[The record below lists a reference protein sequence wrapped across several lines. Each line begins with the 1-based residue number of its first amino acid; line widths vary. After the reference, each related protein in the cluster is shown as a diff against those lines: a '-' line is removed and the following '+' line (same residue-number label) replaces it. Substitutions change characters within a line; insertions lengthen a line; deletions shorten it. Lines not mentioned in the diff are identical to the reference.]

1 MNEQKH
7 PMKNRPAKPS
17 AGSTANQDF
26 MEWDVNPGHG
36 SVDNS
41 VYDAGQMAEPDGYLP
56 YTDDDDS
63 LSSPGFNLD
72 IQRFIVGAWQRR
84 YIGIATVVVITTL
97 VALFIALSVSKS
109 WQASTALIKRTHQ
122 DRLALTDR
130 NSFKS
135 QDYNLATL
143 LDTLKLPSS
152 LEKVRQQAELPVGL
166 ETLAQAIDVSLG
178 RDSKIVNLKV
188 TWSSPEKAAELANL
202 VAKTFIDRTRLLLGE
217 DATGA
222 YEYYAAQLEETR
234 YKAQIASA
242 DVLAFRQKFGISN
255 LDAETTVL
263 LEEMSRLE
271 GDLNSRIAEAGALKD
286 ASSRLIAALLEEPEQ
301 VITSTIY
308 RSPLQTRLAE
318 YEWEL
323 REAQSKYTNLN
334 PKVIKLNERIASLKQ
349 MISDTN
355 DESIPENTYALNS
368 KRREMELR
376 LQLLAD
382 DIKIREAQ
390 SAALEQTLESMGSKV
405 ALLSDWEKDYLILQS
420 RLDGVLALEKE
431 LTRRVDET
439 RLILQ
444 RNDASFDIVE
454 PAQVP
459 AQSMPTKRKLM
470 AVAGLVF
477 ALGSGFMLVLLLEWR
492 DPLVRSRRDVTG
504 ITGVDTCAE
513 IPAGMTHS
521 ESAPDFS
528 QPTGQLAN
536 LYRSLSN
543 DLDMS
548 LGADSHRPLAVLSA
562 GAGAGRSTVAA
573 NLAATRII
581 KGQKVLLVDADL
593 RQQSGRRAGELLKL
607 AANKSG
613 LYDHLLEGQPLSPQQ
628 DEDSGLHYVAARAS
642 EITDDQGLIALG
654 ATDLAEL
661 LKPFKA
667 GRYTIVDLPPLDGL
681 EVTLEMAGQLDHA
694 LLVVRSGH
702 TRRDDL
708 KRAVALMNKRGIN
721 CAATIVL
728 EVPEERL
735 ESAKLFSMPKLGWSY
750 KSRRLATHA

>member
-1 MNEQKH
+1 
-7 PMKNRPAKPS
+7 MKKGKTPQA
-17 AGSTANQDF
+17 TAAMGNQNS
-26 MEWDVNPGHG
+26 MEWDVSPGYRNVE
-36 SVDNS
+36 SDVF
-41 VYDAGQMAEPDGYLP
+41 DAAQMVEPDGYLP
-56 YTDDDDS
+56 NRDDEDALGTS
-63 LSSPGFNLD
+63 GFNLD

-84 YIGIATVVVITTL
+84 YIGLATVAIITTL
-97 VALFIALSVSKS
+97 AALLIFFSVSKS

-152 LEKVRQQAELPVGL
+152 LEKVRKQAEVNVSLA
-166 ETLAQAIDVSLG
+166 TLAQAISVSLG

-202 VAKTFIDRTRLLLGE
+202 VARTFIDRTRLLLGD

-222 YEYYAAQLEETR
+222 FEYYNAQLQETR
-234 YKAQIASA
+234 IRAQQASA
-242 DVLAFRQKFGISN
+242 EVLAFRQKFGISN

-271 GDLNSRIAEAGALKD
+271 GDLNSRIAEVGALED
-286 ASSRLIAALLEEPEQ
+286 ASARLIAALQEEPEQ

-323 REAQSKYTNLN
+323 RDALSKYTSLN

-382 DIKIREAQ
+382 DIKLREAQ
-390 SAALEQTLESMGSKV
+390 SAALEKTLQSMASKV
-405 ALLSDWEKDYLILQS
+405 ARLSDWEKDYLILQS
-420 RLDGVLALEKE
+420 RLDGVLSLEKE

-439 RLILQ
+439 RLIIQ

-454 PAQVP
+454 PALVP
-459 AQSMPTKRKLM
+459 IQAMPTGRKLM
-470 AVAGLVF
+470 AIGGLIL
-477 ALGSGFMLVLLLEWR
+477 ALGSGFVLILLLEWL
-492 DPLVRSRRDVTG
+492 DPMVRSKRDVTHIVG
-504 ITGVDTCAE
+504 AEACAE
-513 IPAGMTHS
+513 IQAGLPHS
-521 ESAPDFS
+521 ETVLDFS
-528 QPTGQLAN
+528 QPTGPLAN

-543 DLDMS
+543 DLDT
-548 LGADSHRPLAVLSA
+548 SHGSGSHKPIAVVSI
-562 GAGAGRSTVAA
+562 GTGAGRSTVAA
-573 NLAATRII
+573 NLAATRMI

-593 RQQSGRRAGELLKL
+593 RHQSGPGPGELLNLAPAQAGIYEHLLQGQELSVQSGGTGNLHYL
-607 AANKSG
+607 AAKANN
-613 LYDHLLEGQPLSPQQ
+613 P
-628 DEDSGLHYVAARAS
+628 
-642 EITDDQGLIALG
+642 DDDKGLIALG
-654 ATDLAEL
+654 ATDLTTL
-661 LKPFKA
+661 LKPYQR
-667 GRYTIVDLPPLDGL
+667 GRFTIVDLPPLEDL
-681 EVTLEMAGQLDHA
+681 EVTFEMASQLDNV
-694 LLVVRSGH
+694 LLVVRSGE
-702 TRRDDL
+702 TRRDEL
-708 KRAVALMNKRGIN
+708 KKAVTQLDKRGVK
-721 CAATIVL
+721 CAATIVID
-728 EVPEERL
+728 VPQERL
-735 ESAKLFSMPKLGWSY
+735 ESAKLFSFPRLKGSY
-750 KSRRLATHA
+750 KFWRTASFA